1 MTTGDDNYK
10 DGQEE
15 ESITTMG
22 YLRKSE
28 YLSYLDVGGLT

>member
-1 MTTGDDNYK
+1 MKIINA

-22 YLRKSE
+22 YLRKSK